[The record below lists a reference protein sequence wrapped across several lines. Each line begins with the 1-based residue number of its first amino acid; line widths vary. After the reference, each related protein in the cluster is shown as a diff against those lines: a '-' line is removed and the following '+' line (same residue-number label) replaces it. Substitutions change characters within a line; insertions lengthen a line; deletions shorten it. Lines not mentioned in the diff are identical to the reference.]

1 MNSLE
6 NDIDGC
12 TASIQDL
19 NDAMKQLHWDIFDK
33 AHERIGN
40 LTNQL
45 QNIRDLLSAD
55 EDTFFDD
62 EGNWSENGV
71 AVLGTYVQELEL
83 YKSALNDVNN
93 ELKAFNKPYEGNEA
107 WFKENFSIDSEEE
120 YYEMLQKLRDEQAE
134 YLKQIND
141 TEQSVVGMYEQQ
153 IDAIQEWSDKLV
165 DSYNDYIDLVKEALD
180 AERDLYD
187 FKRKIEDQSKDLKE
201 TERKIASLSGSTDAA
216 DIAER
221 RRLQATL
228 LDQQRDIE
236 DSYRERSWQSKEDA
250 LDKEAQAYA
259 DAQEAYIEGLRNT
272 LDEAKLNM
280 DLFMEQVVA
289 SVMLNAG
296 TIKTEYENTGLAID
310 NALTDPW
317 DKAAEAMK
325 GYEEDA
331 LSMMNQWT
339 TEEGFF
345 GKFET
350 NATDQLS
357 SPWQAGIDAAKDFQ
371 DSIESVMGAVYT
383 SVNSNVTKAKGELNS
398 LKNLYS
404 EIQDTTLRAPSGG
417 NNGGNNN
424 GNNTETGS
432 EVKELQKFLN
442 QYWNT
447 YVLEATGKTQLA
459 VDGLYGPATT
469 ATVKAVQETVGCRS
483 RDGLYDR
490 DTAEAIYHFYSAEA
504 RRMKNYP
511 SSVAEYKRR
520 REAIPPALY
529 AKGTMGTDRDQW
541 AITDEPWLGDELT
554 MYATKQGTLSYMRAG
569 STVVPADLTKE
580 LVKIGEVG
588 LNGLQ
593 NMPNFNRG
601 VNIVSNAINKPE
613 IKLDIENFLRCD
625 NVSNDSLP
633 ELKKFVNDQMNSLI
647 RQLNYGLKKAG
658 AH

>member
-1 MNSLE
+1 
-6 NDIDGC
+6 
-12 TASIQDL
+12 
-19 NDAMKQLHWDIFDK
+19 MKQLHWDIFDK

-40 LTNQL
+40 LTGQL

-71 AVLGTYVQELEL
+71 AALGTYVQELEL

-93 ELKAFNKPYEGNEA
+93 ELEAFNKPYEGNET
-107 WFKENFSIDSEEE
+107 WFKENFSIDSEQE

-134 YLKQIND
+134 YLKQISD
-141 TEQSVVGMYEQQ
+141 TEQSVVDMYEKQ
-153 IDAIQEWSDKLV
+153 IDAIEEYTSELV
-165 DSYNDYIDLVKEALD
+165 ESYSDYIDVVKEALD

-187 FKRKIEDQSKDLKE
+187 FKKKVKDENKNIAEL
-201 TERKIASLSGSTDAA
+201 ERKIAALSGSDNAA
-216 DIAER
+216 DIASRKKLEAE
-221 RRLQATL
+221 LYDAKESLNDTFYSHAK
-228 LDQQRDIE
+228 DA
-236 DSYRERSWQSKEDA
+236 QSNA

-259 DAQEAYIEGLRNT
+259 DAQAAYIEGLRNT

-280 DLFMEQVVA
+280 VLFMEQVIAAVT
-289 SVMLNAG
+289 LNAS

-325 GYEEDA
+325 DYEEDT

-371 DSIESVMGAVYT
+371 NSIESVMGAVYT

-398 LKNLYS
+398 LKSSYS

-417 NNGGNNN
+417 GTGGDDPFS
-424 GNNTETGS
+424 GKESKYLTGPRVS
-432 EVKELQKFLN
+432 ALQKFLN

-447 YVLEATGKTQLA
+447 YVLQATGKTQLT
-459 VDGLYGPATT
+459 VDGVYGPSTT
-469 ATVKAVQETVGCRS
+469 AAVRAVQKKVGS
-483 RDGLYDR
+483 RTKDGRYDD
-490 DTAEAIYHFYSAEA
+490 DTAHAIADYYKSERKRMQSHGFEANEWLAYI
-504 RRMKNYP
+504 
-511 SSVAEYKRR
+511 
-520 REAIPPALY
+520 EAIPARCY
-529 AKGTMGTDRDQW
+529 AKGTAGTDRDQW